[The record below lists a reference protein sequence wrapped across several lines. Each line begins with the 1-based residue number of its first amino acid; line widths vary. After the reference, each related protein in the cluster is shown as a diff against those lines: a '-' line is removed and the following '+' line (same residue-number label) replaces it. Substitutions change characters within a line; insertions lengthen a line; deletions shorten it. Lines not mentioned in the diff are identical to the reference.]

1 MSRSEKDFRPR
12 PFFATVCAIFTL
24 LLFGVVPY
32 LIVMWIDDP
41 SIIPYN
47 VDFIDISPLRAL
59 FMRSV
64 YFSPILA
71 VLSFLAN
78 YYPLS
83 SRYSLT
89 FRILQI
95 VVGIVFLLYVTNLG
109 AIGDILTLHMNQTS
123 MTIGV
128 VFTTILGLMI
138 ALKLMKLIIIYADH
152 KDLRDEDP
160 NYNGGES
167 PDRETGIRHGP
178 YDKQP
183 WDKQ

>member
-1 MSRSEKDFRPR
+1 MTKSEKDFRPR
-12 PFFATVCAIFTL
+12 PFFATICAIFTL
-24 LLFGVVPY
+24 LLFGIIPY
-32 LIVMWIDDP
+32 LIVMYIDDP

-47 VDFIDISPLRAL
+47 IDFIDISPLRDL

-64 YFSPILA
+64 YFSPILC

-83 SRYSLT
+83 SRYSLM

-95 VVGIVFLLYVTNLG
+95 IVGIAFLLYVTNMG
-109 AIGDILTLHMNQTS
+109 MIGEILTLHMNQTS
-123 MTIGV
+123 LTIGV
-128 VFTTILGLMI
+128 IFTTILGIMI

-160 NYNGGES
+160 NFNGWN
-167 PDRETGIRHGP
+167 PPKRETGVRHGP
-178 YDKQP
+178 YDKKP
-183 WDKQ
+183 WEKQ